1 MAARYP
7 QESFAERARQIGL
20 FRYSLIREVADPGLT
35 SRQRG
40 RLVRELAAREHLGPF
55 GGPVRVSR
63 KTVDRWIRTWRA
75 GGFDAVVPA
84 PRHVAART
92 PAEVLELA
100 VALKREAPARTA
112 TQIRQILVTSSG
124 WAPHERTLQR
134 HFVRLGLTGRP
145 DGSPP
150 PAFGRFEAGAVNEL
164 WTGDALHGP
173 RLGGRKAI
181 LFAFVDDFSR
191 ALVGYRWAHR
201 EDTVRLEAA
210 LRAGL
215 AARGLPQRIY
225 VDNGSPFVSS
235 QLLRACATLGIRLV
249 HSRPGKPQG
258 RGKIERVFRTIR
270 EQFLV
275 EFDVPGVS
283 RGVTDLDQLNRLFTA
298 WVEQIYHR
306 RVHSETG
313 QAPLARLDA
322 ADPPRLPTPAEL
334 HEAFLW
340 SQTRTVTKTA
350 TVSLHGNVYTVD
362 AALVGRR
369 VEIVFDR
376 FDLTR
381 VDIRYQGRPM
391 GAGVPHRIG
400 RHVHPHAA
408 ADQPPPA
415 PATGIN
421 YLELVEAAHTADLA
435 RRIDYAE
442 LPAPPGEL
450 PGQPDRTELTNRD
463 DRQAAS

>member
-55 GGPVRVSR
+55 GAPVQVSR

-75 GGFDAVVPA
+75 GGFDALVPT

-92 PAEVLELA
+92 PAQVLELA

-134 HFVRLGLTGRP
+134 HFGRLGLTGRP

-181 LFAFVDDFSR
+181 LFAFVDDLRR

-225 VDNGSPFVSS
+225 VDNGSAFVSS

-258 RGKIERVFRTIR
+258 RGKIERDGLGNRHHP
-270 EQFLV
+270 
-275 EFDVPGVS
+275 PG
-283 RGVTDLDQLNRLFTA
+283 
-298 WVEQIYHR
+298 
-306 RVHSETG
+306 
-313 QAPLARLDA
+313 P
-322 ADPPRLPTPAEL
+322 
-334 HEAFLW
+334 
-340 SQTRTVTKTA
+340 TA
-350 TVSLHGNVYTVD
+350 TRST
-362 AALVGRR
+362 AA
-369 VEIVFDR
+369 R
-376 FDLTR
+376 F
-381 VDIRYQGRPM
+381 
-391 GAGVPHRIG
+391 
-400 RHVHPHAA
+400 
-408 ADQPPPA
+408 
-415 PATGIN
+415 
-421 YLELVEAAHTADLA
+421 
-435 RRIDYAE
+435 
-442 LPAPPGEL
+442 
-450 PGQPDRTELTNRD
+450 
-463 DRQAAS
+463 AASVGCR